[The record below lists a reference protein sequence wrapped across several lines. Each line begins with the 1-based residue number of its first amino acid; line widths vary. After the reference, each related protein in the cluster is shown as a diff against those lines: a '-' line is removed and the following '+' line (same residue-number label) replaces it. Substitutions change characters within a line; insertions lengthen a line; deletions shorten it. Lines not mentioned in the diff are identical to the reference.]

1 MGTRAIISFT
11 EKGEAH
17 HVYKHFDGYPSGII
31 ECLAAMRERGL
42 CWNLP
47 RYEADEMA
55 AGFVAAAKEGQ
66 GGVRLARSRTQYSDV
81 EFGYK
86 VYTDK
91 TGLLCIRV
99 TSCDFWDGGR
109 KEEELWKGPLAVFLT
124 LGKALD

>member
-17 HVYKHFDGYPSGII
+17 HIYKHFDGYPSGVI
-31 ECLAAMRERGL
+31 ECFKALFERGL

-55 AGFVAAAKEGQ
+55 AGFVAAAKDGQ
-66 GGVRLARSRTQYSDV
+66 GNVRLARSRTQASDV

-86 VYTDK
+86 VYQDK
-91 TGLLCIRV
+91 TGLLRMRV

-109 KEEELWKGPLAVFLT
+109 KESLIWSGSMVVFLT
-124 LGKALD
+124 LGATLD